1 MNIHG
6 NSGIGSMARSGMMML
21 AVSAVCFAFQPVF
34 GVSVSPLGKA
44 QAAESSHSEGH
55 RGQGAGEHG
64 SGSARGQGQGAES
77 GHGGGMRD
85 IGDTIFRGQGQRGS
99 SQAQASEEEDS
110 DRPSWA
116 GGGGKP
122 GTGKPGTASTKK
134 GDNYGDLYVI
144 LRDPATGA
152 PVLDENGNVQP
163 VLADGTVIQLTADG
177 EVPAEYAD
185 QVQTVE
191 FSRLSVSRSPTKV
204 MDKSL
209 EEALSAIQSA
219 DEITYDAAG
228 RIVVIK
234 DGEAK
239 TIDSPLE
246 NLALYVD
253 AIKNGSFT
261 LEQAASFLGAAS
273 DKTQPLNIDIVV
285 YLNTILGLNGTSGTN
300 YVDYT
305 NFTYDRATAYS
316 SDVTYLVSNGD
327 GTYHTEV
334 KPIIEAVFDNK
345 DVTASGAEGFAQAA
359 DDARA
364 VIEFVHDNSIASE

>member
-1 MNIHG
+1 M
-6 NSGIGSMARSGMMML
+6 RPLML
-21 AVSAVCFAFQPVF
+21 AGVSALVLSATSFALQPIF
-34 GVSVSPLGKA
+34 GSSIAPLGTALAA
-44 QAAESSHSEGH
+44 QGGPSES
-55 RGQGAGEHG
+55 HG
-64 SGSARGQGQGAES
+64 SGSSGRGSGVGGPGSSRGQGSSSER
-77 GHGGGMRD
+77 GHGQGTSG

-99 SQAQASEEEDS
+99 NQAQASEEEDS

-122 GTGKPGTASTKK
+122 GTGKPATAGSKK
-134 GDNYGDLYVI
+134 GDEYGDLWVV

-152 PVLDENGNVQP
+152 PILDENGHVQP
-163 VLADGTVIQLTADG
+163 ILADGTVVQLTPEGDLPD
-177 EVPAEYAD
+177 VYAD

-191 FSRLSVSRSPTKV
+191 FSRLSVSRSPNKV
-204 MDKSL
+204 TDKSL

-228 RIVVIK
+228 RIVVIN
-234 DGEAK
+234 DGVAK

-246 NLALYVD
+246 NLALYAD
-253 AIKNGSFT
+253 AIKNGTFT

-273 DKTQPLNIDIVV
+273 DKTQPINLDIVV

-305 NFTYDRATAYS
+305 NFSYDRSQVYS
-316 SDVTYLVSNGD
+316 GDVTYLVANGD
-327 GTYHTEV
+327 GTYTTTT
-334 KPIIEAVFDNK
+334 KPIIEAVFHDENVDK
-345 DVTASGAEGFAQAA
+345 TGADAFAQAA

-364 VIEFVHDNSIASE
+364 VIQFVHDNTIASE